1 MQRYEDRAS
10 ASFQTAE
17 NWSAQASQVRAESQ
31 AIDRE
36 LGQPFFAW
44 LSERPGGDGRPIGV
58 GGALRLAT
66 PQTPEEAETLREYA
80 AEFVSERLPSPASPG
95 VASVPSRAT
104 FEDARED
111 LRDTQVPATGA
122 AYGDW
127 SEGARERAT
136 EARVPEDVEQPAA
149 VSRGETE
156 SAMAVRAG
164 ERRERTRAA
173 EAAVDDG
180 REAVE
185 TERSQPMGQQVLE
198 EVPLVGGWLAGRI
211 YGTARN
217 DAPDEPVAGQ
227 RLKDGSRGDEAQD

>member
-1 MQRYEDRAS
+1 
-10 ASFQTAE
+10 
-17 NWSAQASQVRAESQ
+17 
-31 AIDRE
+31 
-36 LGQPFFAW
+36 
-44 LSERPGGDGRPIGV
+44 
-58 GGALRLAT
+58 
-66 PQTPEEAETLREYA
+66 
-80 AEFVSERLPSPASPG
+80 
-95 VASVPSRAT
+95 
-104 FEDARED
+104 
-111 LRDTQVPATGA
+111 
-122 AYGDW
+122 
-127 SEGARERAT
+127 
-136 EARVPEDVEQPAA
+136 
-149 VSRGETE
+149 
-156 SAMAVRAG
+156 MAVRAG